1 MIKYM
6 TVLACSFLLFACS
19 EKASSKHE
27 GATITKTQEKT
38 VIETKN
44 KTVVIDNEK
53 MKAKLKANA
62 ESVKKSAKISAFD

>member
-6 TVLACSFLLFACS
+6 IVLVCSFLLFACS
-19 EKASSKHE
+19 EKVSSKH
-27 GATITKTQEKT
+27 GDATITKTQEKT
-38 VIETKN
+38 VIEKKN
-44 KTVVIDNEK
+44 ETVVIDNEK